1 MKRFRKSKNFFS
13 WNSEMCPE
21 ILFQIVEKRDDGM
34 IKLFEAYFGTVFY
47 VINRGFMSIK
57 KE

>member
-1 MKRFRKSKNFFS
+1 
-13 WNSEMCPE
+13 MCPE